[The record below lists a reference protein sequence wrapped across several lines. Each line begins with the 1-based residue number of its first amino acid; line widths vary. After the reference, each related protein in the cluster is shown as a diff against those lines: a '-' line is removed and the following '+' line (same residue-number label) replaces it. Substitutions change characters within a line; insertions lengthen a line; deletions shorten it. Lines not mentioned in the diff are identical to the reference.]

1 MPKTI
6 KLSEKLPVDKKI
18 TLIIGSGFHN
28 YALNSNNSILT
39 NWNLLLQSV
48 FPSSENHFDNYIL
61 EFEKR
66 LVEKTS
72 QQNVN
77 AADEIEKK
85 CLEKLTKTIKVE
97 QSKLIKQKKYNFPFF
112 LFNSSIIDNVISLNY
127 DLIPELILNGGKKP
141 KVIQSCDKE
150 NIRKN
155 SNSCRHRIV
164 NGINFWHP
172 HGDIEN
178 CDSLI
183 LGLRHYAQ
191 HLKDIENMRTLSKS
205 EAEQKGKIRTWYDA
219 ILNNPV
225 LIIGAGLSDS
235 EWDIWT
241 VLVNRKRNFAK
252 KKNKK
257 KYRFGV
263 YMMKSDCQNNK
274 PNNHNNWIKPIFE
287 KKYCFD
293 KQWEML
299 ESMFK
304 NNDRTFLLQ

>member
-1 MPKTI
+1 MPKTV
-6 KLSEKLPVDKKI
+6 KLSEILPTDNKI

-61 EFEKR
+61 EFENR

-77 AADEIEKK
+77 AANEIEKK
-85 CLEKLTKTIKVE
+85 CLEKLTKKIKVE
-97 QSKLIKQKKYNFPFF
+97 QSKLIRLKKYNFPFF
-112 LFNSSIIDNVISLNY
+112 LFNSSLVDNVISLNF
-127 DLIPELILNGGKKP
+127 DLIPELILNGGKKSN
-141 KVIQSCDKE
+141 VIQSCGKE
-150 NIRKN
+150 NRRKN

-191 HLKDIENMRTLSKS
+191 HLKDIEKMRTLSK
-205 EAEQKGKIRTWYDA
+205 AEGGQKGEIRTWYDA
-219 ILNNPV
+219 ILHKPV
-225 LIIGAGLSDS
+225 LIIGAALSDS

-241 VLVNRKRNFAK
+241 ALVNRERNFAR

-257 KYRFGV
+257 KYRSGV
-263 YMMKSDCQNNK
+263 YIMKSDCQK
-274 PNNHNNWIKPIFE
+274 TKQKNHSDWIKPIFDE
-287 KKYCFD
+287 KYCFD

-299 ESMFK
+299 DSMFK
-304 NNDRTFLLQ
+304 NNDRSFF